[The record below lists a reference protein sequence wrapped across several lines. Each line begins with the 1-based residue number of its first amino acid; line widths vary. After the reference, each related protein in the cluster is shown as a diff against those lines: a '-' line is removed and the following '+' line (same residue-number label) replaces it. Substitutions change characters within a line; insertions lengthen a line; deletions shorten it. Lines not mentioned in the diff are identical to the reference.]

1 MSEYIL
7 QTHDLRK
14 VYGRQAA
21 VDGIDLKVERG
32 AIYGLIGKNGAGKTT
47 TLKMIGGLAAPTSG
61 SFTLLGKSGSELS
74 EVRGRVSCLIEDP
87 GLYGNMTAYQNIRAK
102 CLCYGI
108 KDMEYAKELLKRVG
122 LSDVGRKKTKKFS
135 LGMRQRLGIAM
146 AMVGDPDLLVLDE
159 PINGLDPEGIVEIR
173 DMLTQ
178 FSKEKGVTILISSH
192 ILEELSKV
200 ATHYGIMSKG
210 RLVEQMSA
218 EELAERCSLRIEIS
232 VNRPELASTVLER
245 LGINNY
251 KVVNKTDICVME
263 RLDDVAEI
271 NRELVNAGLSVSRIV
286 VNNES
291 LESFFLNATDDGKE
305 G

>member
-14 VYGRQAA
+14 VYGTQAA
-21 VDGIDLKVERG
+21 VAGIDLKVERG

-47 TLKMIGGLAAPTSG
+47 TLKMIGGLSAPTAG
-61 SFTLLGKSGSELS
+61 SFSLFGKSGAELA

-87 GLYGNMTAYQNIRAK
+87 GLFGNLSAYENLKAK

-108 KDMEYAKELLKRVG
+108 KGDAYIKKLLEFVG
-122 LSDVGRKKTKKFS
+122 LAETGRKKAKHFS
-135 LGMRQRLGIAM
+135 LGMRQRLGIAL
-146 AMVGDPDLLVLDE
+146 AMVGEPDLLVLDE

-173 DMLTQ
+173 DMLTRV
-178 FSKEKGVTILISSH
+178 SKEKGITILISSH

-210 RLVEQMSA
+210 RLVEQLTA
-218 EELAERCSLRIEIS
+218 EELADRCSLRIEA
-232 VNRPELASTVLER
+232 VVDRPDYASTVLDGM
-245 LGINNY
+245 GISNY
-251 KVVNKTDICVME
+251 KVVDKETIYISE
-263 RLDDVAEI
+263 RLGDVGYI
-271 NRELVNAGLSVSRIV
+271 NRELNKAGLLVSKIA

-291 LESFFLNATDDGKE
+291 LESFFLNTTAD
-305 G
+305 

>member
-14 VYGRQAA
+14 VYGTQAA
-21 VDGIDLKVERG
+21 VAGIDLKVERG

-47 TLKMIGGLAAPTSG
+47 TLKMIGGLSAPTAG
-61 SFTLLGKSGSELS
+61 SFSLFGKSGAELA

-87 GLYGNMTAYQNIRAK
+87 GLFGNLSAYENLKAK

-108 KDMEYAKELLKRVG
+108 KGDVYIKKLLEFVG
-122 LSDVGRKKTKKFS
+122 LAETGRKKAKHFS
-135 LGMRQRLGIAM
+135 LGMRQRLGIAL
-146 AMVGDPDLLVLDE
+146 AMVGEPDLLVLDE

-173 DMLTQ
+173 DMLTRV
-178 FSKEKGVTILISSH
+178 SKEKGITILISSH

-210 RLVEQMSA
+210 RLVEQLTA
-218 EELAERCSLRIEIS
+218 EELADRCSLRIEA
-232 VNRPELASTVLER
+232 VVDRPDYASTVLDGM
-245 LGINNY
+245 GISNY
-251 KVVNKTDICVME
+251 KVVDKETIYISE
-263 RLDDVAEI
+263 RLGDVGYI
-271 NRELVNAGLSVSRIV
+271 NRELNKAGLLVSKIA

-291 LESFFLNATDDGKE
+291 LESFFLNTTAD
-305 G
+305 

>member
-14 VYGRQAA
+14 VYGTQAA
-21 VDGIDLKVERG
+21 VAGIDLKVERG

-47 TLKMIGGLAAPTSG
+47 TLKMIGGLSAPTAG
-61 SFTLLGKSGSELS
+61 SFSLFGKSGAELS

-87 GLYGNMTAYQNIRAK
+87 GLFGNLSAYENLKAK

-108 KDMEYAKELLKRVG
+108 KGDAYIKKLLEFVG
-122 LSDVGRKKTKKFS
+122 LAETGRKKAKHFS
-135 LGMRQRLGIAM
+135 LGMRQRLGIAL
-146 AMVGDPDLLVLDE
+146 AMVGEPDLLVLDE

-173 DMLTQ
+173 DMLTRV
-178 FSKEKGVTILISSH
+178 SKEKGITILISSH

-210 RLVEQMSA
+210 CLVEQLTA
-218 EELAERCSLRIEIS
+218 EELADRCSLRIEA
-232 VNRPELASTVLER
+232 VVDRPDYASTVLDGM
-245 LGINNY
+245 GISNY
-251 KVVNKTDICVME
+251 KVVDKETIYISE
-263 RLDDVAEI
+263 RLGDVGYI
-271 NRELVNAGLSVSRIV
+271 NRELNKAGLLVSKIA

-291 LESFFLNATDDGKE
+291 LESFFLNTTAD
-305 G
+305 

>member
-7 QTHDLRK
+7 QTHELRK
-14 VYGRQAA
+14 VFGKQAA

-47 TLKMIGGLAAPTSG
+47 TLKMIGGLSAPTSG
-61 SFTLLGKSGSELS
+61 SFSLFGKSGAELA

-87 GLYGNMTAYQNIRAK
+87 GLFGNLTAYDNLKAK

-108 KDMEYAKELLKRVG
+108 KGDGYIKKMLELVG
-122 LSDVGRKKTKKFS
+122 LGEVGKKKAKHFS
-135 LGMRQRLGIAM
+135 LGMRQRLGIAL
-146 AMVGDPDLLVLDE
+146 AMVGEPDLLVLDE

-173 DMLTQ
+173 DMLTRI
-178 FSKEKGVTILISSH
+178 SKEKGITILISSH

-210 RLVEQMSA
+210 RLVEQLTA
-218 EELAERCSLRIEIS
+218 EELADRCSLRIEA
-232 VNRPELASTVLER
+232 VVDRPEQACTVLDG
-245 LGINNY
+245 LGISNY
-251 KVVNKTDICVME
+251 KVVDKETIYISE
-263 RLDDVAEI
+263 RLEDVAYI
-271 NRELVNAGLSVSRIV
+271 NRELNKAGLLISKIA

-291 LESFFLNATDDGKE
+291 LESYFLNTTAD
-305 G
+305 

>member
-1 MSEYIL
+1 MSDYIL

-14 VYGRQAA
+14 VYGKQAA

-47 TLKMIGGLAAPTSG
+47 TLKMIGGLSAPTSG
-61 SFTLLGKSGSELS
+61 SFSLFGKSGAQLA

-87 GLYGNMTAYQNIRAK
+87 GLFGNLTAYENLKAK

-108 KDMEYAKELLKRVG
+108 KGDDYIKKMLELVG
-122 LSDVGRKKTKKFS
+122 LGEVGRKKAKHFS
-135 LGMRQRLGIAM
+135 LGMRQRLGIAL
-146 AMVGDPDLLVLDE
+146 AMVGEPDLLVLDE

-173 DMLTQ
+173 DVLTRV
-178 FSKEKGVTILISSH
+178 SKEKGITILISSH

-210 RLVEQMSA
+210 RLVEQLTA
-218 EELAERCSLRIEIS
+218 EELADRCSLRIEA
-232 VNRPELASTVLER
+232 VVDRPELASTVLDGM
-245 LGINNY
+245 GISNY
-251 KVVNKTDICVME
+251 KVVDKETIYISE
-263 RLDDVAEI
+263 RLGDVGYI
-271 NRELVNAGLSVSRIV
+271 NRELNKAGLLVSKIA

-291 LESFFLNATDDGKE
+291 LESYFLNTTAD
-305 G
+305 

>member
-14 VYGRQAA
+14 VYGHQAA

-61 SFTLLGKSGSELS
+61 SFTLLGKSGPELA

-87 GLYGNMTAYQNIRAK
+87 GLYGNMTAYQNLRAK

-108 KDMEYAKELLKRVG
+108 KDKEYSNELLVRVG
-122 LSDVGRKKTKKFS
+122 LGNVGKKKTKNFS

-146 AMVGDPDLLVLDE
+146 AMVGEPDLLVLDE

-218 EELAERCSLRIEIS
+218 EELAERCSLRIEAT
-232 VNRPELASTVLER
+232 VDRPELASTVLER
-245 LGINNY
+245 LGITNY
-251 KVVNKTDICVME
+251 KVVNKSDLCIME
-263 RLDDVAEI
+263 RLEDVAVI
-271 NRELVNAGLSVSRIV
+271 NREFVEAGLSVSRIA

-291 LESFFLNATDDGKE
+291 LESFFLNATAD
-305 G
+305 

>member
-14 VYGRQAA
+14 VYGTQAA
-21 VDGIDLKVERG
+21 VAGIDLKVERG

-47 TLKMIGGLAAPTSG
+47 TLKMIGGLSAPTAG
-61 SFTLLGKSGSELS
+61 SFSLFGKSGAELA

-87 GLYGNMTAYQNIRAK
+87 GLFGNLSAYENLKAK

-108 KDMEYAKELLKRVG
+108 KGDAYIKKLLEFVG
-122 LSDVGRKKTKKFS
+122 LAETGRKKAKHFS
-135 LGMRQRLGIAM
+135 LGMRQRLGIAL
-146 AMVGDPDLLVLDE
+146 AMVGEPDLLVLDA

-173 DMLTQ
+173 DMLTRV
-178 FSKEKGVTILISSH
+178 SKEKGITILISSH

-210 RLVEQMSA
+210 RLVEQLTA
-218 EELAERCSLRIEIS
+218 EELADRCSLRIEA
-232 VNRPELASTVLER
+232 VVDRPDYASTVLDGM
-245 LGINNY
+245 GISNY
-251 KVVNKTDICVME
+251 KVVDKETIYISE
-263 RLDDVAEI
+263 RLGDVGYI
-271 NRELVNAGLSVSRIV
+271 NRELNKAGLLVSKIA

-291 LESFFLNATDDGKE
+291 LESFFLNTTAD
-305 G
+305 

>member
-7 QTHDLRK
+7 QTHELRK
-14 VYGRQAA
+14 VFGKQAA

-47 TLKMIGGLAAPTSG
+47 TLKMIGGLSAPTSG
-61 SFTLLGKSGSELS
+61 SFSLFGKSGAELA

-87 GLYGNMTAYQNIRAK
+87 GLFGNLSAYDNLKAK

-108 KDMEYAKELLKRVG
+108 KGDDYIKKMLELVG
-122 LSDVGRKKTKKFS
+122 LGEVGKKKAKHFS
-135 LGMRQRLGIAM
+135 LGMRQRLGIAL
-146 AMVGDPDLLVLDE
+146 AMVGEPDLLVLDE

-173 DMLTQ
+173 DMLTRI
-178 FSKEKGVTILISSH
+178 SKEKGITILISSH

-210 RLVEQMSA
+210 RLVEQLTA
-218 EELAERCSLRIEIS
+218 EELADRCSLRIEA
-232 VNRPELASTVLER
+232 VVDRPEQACTVLDG
-245 LGINNY
+245 LGISNY
-251 KVVNKTDICVME
+251 KVVDKETIYISE
-263 RLDDVAEI
+263 RLEDVAYI
-271 NRELVNAGLSVSRIV
+271 NRELNKAGLLISKIA

-291 LESFFLNATDDGKE
+291 LESYFLNTTAD
-305 G
+305 

>member
-7 QTHDLRK
+7 QTHELRK
-14 VYGRQAA
+14 VFGKQAA

-47 TLKMIGGLAAPTSG
+47 TLKMIGGLSAPTAG
-61 SFTLLGKSGSELS
+61 SFSLFGKSGAELA

-87 GLYGNMTAYQNIRAK
+87 GLFGNLSAYENLKAK

-108 KDMEYAKELLKRVG
+108 KGDAYIKKLLEFVG
-122 LSDVGRKKTKKFS
+122 LAETGRKKAKHFS
-135 LGMRQRLGIAM
+135 LGMRQRLGIAL
-146 AMVGDPDLLVLDE
+146 AMVGEPDLLVLDE

-173 DMLTQ
+173 DMLTRV
-178 FSKEKGVTILISSH
+178 SKEKGITILISSH

-210 RLVEQMSA
+210 RLVEQLTA
-218 EELAERCSLRIEIS
+218 EELADRCSLRIEA
-232 VNRPELASTVLER
+232 VVDRPDYASTVLDGM
-245 LGINNY
+245 GISNY
-251 KVVNKTDICVME
+251 KVVDKETIYISE
-263 RLDDVAEI
+263 RLGDVGYI
-271 NRELVNAGLSVSRIV
+271 NRELNKAGLLVSKIA

-291 LESFFLNATDDGKE
+291 LESFFLNTTAD
-305 G
+305 

>member
-14 VYGRQAA
+14 VYGTQAA
-21 VDGIDLKVERG
+21 VAGIDLKVERG

-47 TLKMIGGLAAPTSG
+47 TLKMIGGLSAPTAG
-61 SFTLLGKSGSELS
+61 SFSLFGKSGAELA

-87 GLYGNMTAYQNIRAK
+87 GLFGNLSAYENLKAK

-108 KDMEYAKELLKRVG
+108 KGDAYIKKLLELVG
-122 LSDVGRKKTKKFS
+122 LAETGRKKAKHFS
-135 LGMRQRLGIAM
+135 LGMRQRLGIAL
-146 AMVGDPDLLVLDE
+146 AMVGEPDLLVLDE

-173 DMLTQ
+173 DMLTRV
-178 FSKEKGVTILISSH
+178 SKEKGITILISSH

-210 RLVEQMSA
+210 RLVEQLTA
-218 EELAERCSLRIEIS
+218 EELADRCSLRIEA
-232 VNRPELASTVLER
+232 VVDRPDYASTVLDGM
-245 LGINNY
+245 GISNY
-251 KVVNKTDICVME
+251 KVVDKETIYISE
-263 RLDDVAEI
+263 RLGDVGYI
-271 NRELVNAGLSVSRIV
+271 NRELNKAGLLVSKIA

-291 LESFFLNATDDGKE
+291 LESFFLNTTAD
-305 G
+305 

>member
-146 AMVGDPDLLVLDE
+146 AMVGEPDLLVLDE

-218 EELAERCSLRIEIS
+218 EELADRCSLRIEAT
-232 VNRPELASTVLER
+232 VDRPELASTVLER
-245 LGINNY
+245 LGITNY
-251 KVVNKTDICVME
+251 KVVNKTDLCIME
-263 RLDDVAEI
+263 RLEDVAVI
-271 NRELVNAGLSVSRIV
+271 NREFVEAGLSVSRIA

-291 LESFFLNATDDGKE
+291 LESFFLNATAD
-305 G
+305 